1 MDKKNIDKMA
11 ELLRSGNTML
21 NKSCPECNSP
31 LFKNRKGEIFCP
43 SCNRK
48 VLIVDKSAQQEI
60 ENLQKNQITKKSQRL
75 NNKKQDLI
83 NQTIETLKEKILWL
97 LKIIEKEQQT
107 ELITKYLTLLREIYE
122 LLFFISDNQF

>member
-48 VLIVDKSAQQEI
+48 VLIIDKSAQQEI

>member
-1 MDKKNIDKMA
+1 MDKKNIENMA

-48 VLIVDKSAQQEI
+48 VLIVDKLAQQEI
-60 ENLQKNQITKKSQRL
+60 KKNEKEHTTKKSQIL
-75 NNKKQDLI
+75 NNKKEDLI
-83 NQTIETLKEKILWL
+83 NQTINTLKEKILWL
-97 LKIIEKEQQT
+97 LGIIEEEQQT
-107 ELITKYLTLLREIYE
+107 ELITKYLTLLREMYE
-122 LLFFISDNQF
+122 FLFFISDN

>member
-48 VLIVDKSAQQEI
+48 VLIIDKSAQQEI
-60 ENLQKNQITKKSQRL
+60 ENLQKNQRTKKSPIL
-75 NNKKQDLI
+75 NNKKEDLI
-83 NQTIETLKEKILWL
+83 NQTIDTLKDKISWL